1 MHLHAE
7 PVVVVILL
15 RGCTV
20 IVGVYIE
27 VCIVCVLGRLS
38 LRFNFSEL
46 NAFFC
51 ILFLKF
57 YVALHLQSDQICM
70 LNDKLNVIRML

>member
-1 MHLHAE
+1 M
-7 PVVVVILL
+7 
-15 RGCTV
+15 
-20 IVGVYIE
+20 
-27 VCIVCVLGRLS
+27 LGRLS

-57 YVALHLQSDQICM
+57 YVTLHLQSDQICM